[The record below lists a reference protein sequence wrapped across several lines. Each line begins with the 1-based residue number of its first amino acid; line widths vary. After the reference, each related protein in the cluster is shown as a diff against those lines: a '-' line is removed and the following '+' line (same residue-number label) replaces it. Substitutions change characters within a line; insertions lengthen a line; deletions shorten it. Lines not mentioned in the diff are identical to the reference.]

1 MDQNN
6 KFFSKDLGSLTD
18 WFDDL
23 KLPFNR
29 FYLFLSGVIIIS
41 GILGVV
47 SFRMYQLSGA
57 EALDLSRPGYQ
68 VASKQTKVME
78 TEPKINQIGQIDDKF
93 KTEVSKSLDFYY
105 KKMELKNA
113 FSGELLTD
121 ESLGLPKIVEPVA
134 IP

>member
-6 KFFSKDLGSLTD
+6 KFFCKDVGSLTD

-41 GILGVV
+41 GILGII

-105 KKMELKNA
+105 KK
-113 FSGELLTD
+113 
-121 ESLGLPKIVEPVA
+121 IVLMLRSHL
-134 IP
+134 

>member
-41 GILGVV
+41 GILGIV

-78 TEPKINQIGQIDDKF
+78 TEPKINQIGKIDDKF